1 MIWGVWPETG
11 GHRGRRASA
20 ERRSGSRLRSRLRG
34 RRGGTTGRPRR
45 VAWLGGARRGR
56 PCGCGWAETD
66 AERELGS
73 GQDRTSS
80 HREWPERGRRTRPHG
95 FLGPAQH
102 VHPPSPVT
110 CAFAR
115 RRCCPLF
122 APALLS
128 ARAPAARWPLRP
140 TLSLS
145 LLARAARVTRPMQHI
160 ASSDAPALALDDIF
174 HTMSPSPT
182 PQPLP
187 PEPSTSTLP
196 EHHFSFESN
205 ALHNPSITDYSMQLP
220 RTSSPEPLDY
230 SELQAM
236 RARVQECAL
245 SHNARE
251 AEFAAMVRLSVIW
264 PAVLA

>member
-1 MIWGVWPETG
+1 MRKDGQEVGCDHDCWADEEEPLEGRG
-11 GHRGRRASA
+11 GWHGWEERGEGAHVDVDGQRRT
-20 ERRSGSRLRSRLRG
+20 
-34 RRGGTTGRPRR
+34 RRGSSGVDRTGR
-45 VAWLGGARRGR
+45 
-56 PCGCGWAETD
+56 
-66 AERELGS
+66 
-73 GQDRTSS
+73 SS